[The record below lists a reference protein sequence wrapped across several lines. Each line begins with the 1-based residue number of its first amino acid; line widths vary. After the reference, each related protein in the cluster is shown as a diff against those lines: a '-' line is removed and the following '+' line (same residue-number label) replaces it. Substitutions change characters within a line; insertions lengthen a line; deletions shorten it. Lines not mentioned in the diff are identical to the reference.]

1 MSEQARSATDWRRE
15 RRQAMA
21 ELKGQQRREA
31 EGKLQRHS
39 RLTLM
44 ARVLVLAGFA
54 PIYPLEKRIQR
65 CLGSSSFSLLV
76 DGTGALGEQLNSCRD
91 LPVLFYVWVL

>member
-1 MSEQARSATDWRRE
+1 
-15 RRQAMA
+15 MA
-21 ELKGQQRREA
+21 ELKGQQWREA

-76 DGTGALGEQLNSCRD
+76 DGTVARGVFTGGEQLNSCRD

>member
-1 MSEQARSATDWRRE
+1 
-15 RRQAMA
+15 MA

-44 ARVLVLAGFA
+44 ARVLVCNL
-54 PIYPLEKRIQR
+54 KVRIQGLTVFCICVVE
-65 CLGSSSFSLLV
+65 CLHIMVYHIHFFSHS
-76 DGTGALGEQLNSCRD
+76 AMS
-91 LPVLFYVWVL
+91 